1 MKKLLAIMLLCWSQF
16 AHGLVSDE
24 LIMIRSNL
32 AFPETMTALQHA
44 ITAQGYTISR
54 VQRIDIGLT
63 SSGYKT
69 DKYRVVFFGKID
81 EIYKLRDMYPEL
93 IPYLPLKIAIFAEG
107 EETILVIS
115 NPIAFSQLY
124 PDTELRNVFKQW
136 EQDIVAIFNSVQ
148 FAE

>member
-24 LIMIRSNL
+24 LIMIRSSL

-81 EIYKLRDMYPEL
+81 EIYILRDKHPEL

>member
-1 MKKLLAIMLLCWSQF
+1 MKHLLAIVLLCWTQF
-16 AHGLVSDE
+16 AHAVVSDE
-24 LIMIRSNL
+24 LIMIRSAL
-32 AFPETMTALQHA
+32 AFPEAMTALQNA
-44 ITAQGYTISR
+44 ITSQGYTISR

-69 DKYRVVFFGKID
+69 DKYRVVFFGKLN
-81 EIYKLRDMYPEL
+81 EIQKLRTDFPEL

-115 NPIAFSQLY
+115 NPIAFTQLY
-124 PDTELRNVFKQW
+124 PDTELKKVFRQW
-136 EQDIVAIFNSVQ
+136 EQDIIAIFNTVQ

>member
-1 MKKLLAIMLLCWSQF
+1 MKFLLAIVTLFWAQLAS
-16 AHGLVSDE
+16 ALVTDE
-24 LIMIRSNL
+24 LIMIRSTQ
-32 AFPETMTALQHA
+32 AFPETMTSLQSA

-69 DKYRVVFFGKID
+69 DKYRVVFFGKIN
-81 EIYKLRDMYPEL
+81 EIHMLRDNYPEL
-93 IPYLPLKIAIFAEG
+93 IAYLPLKIAIFAEG

-115 NPIAFSQLY
+115 NPIAFSQLF
-124 PDTELRNVFKQW
+124 PDAELRKVFKRW
-136 EQDIVAIFNSVQ
+136 EQDIVAIFKSVQ